1 MKQAQTQTVQS
12 LLLPT
17 GAVNLLL
24 PGAAVAEVI
33 GIQHLSTTRSRGVL
47 VGTAAWRGL
56 TVPVLSFEA
65 LSGQVA
71 PAPKART
78 KIVVLY
84 PVTGRPKVDFYGV
97 LASADPRSLSVS
109 GDKLRSNGVQ
119 ANSPYILQLCKLDGD
134 AVAIPNLPAIR
145 KALDDV

>member
-1 MKQAQTQTVQS
+1 MAQEQNRAVQS

-17 GAVNLLL
+17 GTVTLLL

-33 GIQHLSTTRSRGVL
+33 GIKHLTTTHSRGVL
-47 VGTAAWRGL
+47 VGTATWRGL
-56 TVPVLSFEA
+56 IVPVLSFEA

-71 PAPKART
+71 PAPKARA
-78 KIVVLY
+78 KIVVFY
-84 PVTGRPKVDFYGV
+84 PVADRPKIDFYGV

-109 GDKLRSNGVQ
+109 NDRLRPDGAQ
-119 ANSPYILQLCKLDGD
+119 ADSPYILQLCTLDGD

-145 KALDDV
+145 KALDGN